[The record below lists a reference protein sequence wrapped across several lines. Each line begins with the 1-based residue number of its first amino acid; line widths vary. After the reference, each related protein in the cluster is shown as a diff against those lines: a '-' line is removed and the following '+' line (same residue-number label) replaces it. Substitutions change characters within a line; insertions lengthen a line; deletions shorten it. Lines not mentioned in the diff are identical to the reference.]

1 MRSVAWQP
9 ALMPRAFELPTVGW
23 IRMSFR
29 FPVRSMMRKT
39 ACLAFASAAVV
50 LQGCAV
56 LPEEHV
62 PTITSNA
69 IPVSKETELGR
80 LVPDDLDGSGMS
92 AVRPLAFSAFAL
104 DARLALIRHAQ
115 RSIDI
120 QYYLLQDDTTGRVF
134 LREVGDAA
142 RRGVRVRLLVDDLYT
157 ASSDRLLSDLAAL
170 PNVQVRLFNPFP
182 AGRFSSVTRWS
193 FALLDFGRL
202 NHRMHNKLLV
212 VDGAFAVAGGRN
224 IADEYFFR
232 STSGNFIDFD
242 LLVSGTAVADLER
255 LFDVYWNSHR
265 VRALESLEVDPRN
278 LDERRD
284 DFEGLT
290 ATAANFV
297 PLAEEERDVLN
308 YAPVS
313 HDIAHPPLKLIRARV
328 RVVADDPEKVSG
340 RASDGHDKTTVTA
353 QVIEAVGRAKE
364 EALISSPYF
373 VPGATGLE
381 DLELARARRVAITL
395 ITNSMAAND
404 EPFVSA
410 AYGRYRKRMLKAG
423 IQIYEI
429 SPGVIRRAAK
439 LDEPLGETTGRLHAK
454 ALVIDHQTTFVGS
467 MNFDFRS
474 SRLNTELGLFV
485 ESPEL
490 ASDVVDLVSTLR
502 SFGTY
507 RMRLSPT
514 DGHVQWIVDTN
525 NGEDVFDSEPEIDGW
540 TKLKLFLFSPFID
553 EGLL

>member
-1 MRSVAWQP
+1 MLPSATARSMLRKIACMAVAW
-9 ALMPRAFELPTVGW
+9 A
-23 IRMSFR
+23 
-29 FPVRSMMRKT
+29 T
-39 ACLAFASAAVV
+39 AV
-50 LQGCAV
+50 LQGCAA
-56 LPEEHV
+56 LPEE
-62 PTITSNA
+62 PRTPITSNA
-69 IPVSKETELGR
+69 IPVSMDTELGR
-80 LVPDDLDGSGMS
+80 LVPDDLDRSGMS

-115 RSIDI
+115 RSVDL
-120 QYYLLQDDTTGRVF
+120 QYYLLQDDTTGRIV

-142 RRGVRVRLLVDDLYT
+142 RRGVRIRLLVDDLYT
-157 ASSDRLLSDLAAL
+157 ATSDRLLSDLAAL
-170 PNVQVRLFNPFP
+170 PNVEVRLFNPFP
-182 AGRFSSVTRWS
+182 AGRFSNVTRWT

-242 LLVSGTAVADLER
+242 LLVTGAAVADLER
-255 LFDVYWNSHR
+255 CFDLYWNSRR
-265 VRALESLEVDPRN
+265 VRTLESLEVDSRS
-278 LDERRD
+278 LDERRS

-290 ATAANFV
+290 AAAANFV
-297 PLAEEERDVLN
+297 PLAQDERDILN
-308 YAPVS
+308 YAPLS
-313 HDIAHPPLKLIRARV
+313 HDIARPPLKLIRARV

-340 RASDGHDKTTVTA
+340 RASDGHDKSTVTA
-353 QVIEAVGRAKE
+353 QVIEAVSRAKE
-364 EALISSPYF
+364 EAVISSPYF
-373 VPGATGLE
+373 VPGAAGLE
-381 DLELARARRVAITL
+381 DLRAARTHQVAITL

-410 AYGRYRKRMLKAG
+410 AYGRYRKKMLEAG

-429 SPGVIRRAAK
+429 SPGVIRREGK
-439 LDEPLGETTGRLHAK
+439 LDEPLGKTTGRLHAK

-485 ESPEL
+485 DSPEL
-490 ASDVVDLVSTLR
+490 ASDVVDLVSMLR

-514 DGHVQWIVDTN
+514 DGHVQWIVDTDS
-525 NGEDVFDSEPEIDGW
+525 GEDVFDSEPEVDGW
-540 TKLKLFLFSPFID
+540 TKLKLLLFSPFID